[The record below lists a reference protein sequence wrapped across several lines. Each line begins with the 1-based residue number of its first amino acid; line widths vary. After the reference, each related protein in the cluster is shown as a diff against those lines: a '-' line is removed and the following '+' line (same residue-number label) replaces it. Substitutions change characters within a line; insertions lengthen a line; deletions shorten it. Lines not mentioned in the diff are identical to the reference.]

1 MTTDRTPRP
10 RLPELE
16 PHEARRLAE
25 DHLGHSGIDA
35 DIPRATAY
43 ALLAIAAEL
52 ALARHEHQRSSRR

>member
-1 MTTDRTPRP
+1 VTTDRTPRP

-52 ALARHEHQRSSRR
+52 AVIRREKPRTNRK